1 MSCFIKWFH
10 CRLYKTNKNVKFDNG
25 VPGNLVRVRV
35 PPKQFLNSPNETF
48 IIGVIS
54 SSLLPLSVNTFIFIS
69 LHHLFFYKPTLFSE
83 RSTHV
88 GTQQG
93 AAPAAPPSTAANL
106 RFADQILRWS
116 LEFLITNTSLVRHQ
130 NNYKNQCH
138 NTRFTMLFKKELHSC
153 WILW

>member
-1 MSCFIKWFH
+1 MISILSLENTEKTNSNGLKSKVHPKLQGVLKTGYLNCYIQGNFEHLSCFIKWFH

-69 LHHLFFYKPTLFSE
+69 LHIK
-83 RSTHV
+83 
-88 GTQQG
+88 
-93 AAPAAPPSTAANL
+93 
-106 RFADQILRWS
+106 
-116 LEFLITNTSLVRHQ
+116 
-130 NNYKNQCH
+130 
-138 NTRFTMLFKKELHSC
+138 
-153 WILW
+153 